1 MDEKMM
7 KRYLILLLALLVC
20 AGAAWYLTKRTG
32 TPKGDA
38 VLASSREAGRADGM
52 GVSDEAPEMGVSDE
66 APETG
71 APDEAPEMGAPNEAA
86 DRGVAEAAGRR

>member
-52 GVSDEAPEMGVSDE
+52 GVSDEAPE
-66 APETG
+66 TG
-71 APDEAPEMGAPNEAA
+71 ALDEAPEMGAPNEAA